1 VDLVDGVDSLQSFI
15 RATLQLP
22 AIVRRLPGGCQAAA
36 RRLPRDGWFIRG
48 CSFFLCTFA

>member
-1 VDLVDGVDSLQSFI
+1 MTPFLILT
-15 RATLQLP
+15 RM
-22 AIVRRLPGGCQAAA
+22 GGGPAAA